1 MNLSLSKNKF
11 EISHQ
16 LKDPLFINSFFIILT
31 SISGAGFGFI
41 FWILAAKLSSAKDVG
56 IATALISSM
65 TLLILISK
73 LGLDFSIIRFCPTSD
88 KSKIFSTSIIITTLV
103 SLIFG
108 VIFIAGVDIFSPELH
123 LLISPQNTLLF
134 LIFLAANS
142 ITQLTAN
149 SFVAIRKAGF
159 QFIQSIIVGSR
170 IIFLFP
176 LITLGAM
183 GLFDAIGI
191 SAVIAVVVTLILLVK
206 SGIKPV
212 PVIDRKFL
220 NESFHFSVGNYIY
233 SLFMAGPNMIMPVM
247 VLNMLGAEQ
256 AAYFYIAFAIAS
268 LLFMVPIAISMSLF
282 VEGSYGEELKKTVIN
297 SLFAIFAVL
306 VPAAIALYFGGEWV
320 LGITGKDYAIGGLQ
334 VLRVMVI
341 ASLFMGVNQVYF
353 AIKRIQKDISGVVV
367 LSGVISGLLIG
378 LGYVFMAMFGIVGV
392 GYAWLVGNGIGSL
405 FVGLMVWRE
414 KWI

>member
-1 MNLSLSKNKF
+1 MNLYIPKNKS
-11 EISHQ
+11 EIIHHLQ
-16 LKDPLFINSFFIILT
+16 DPLFKNSFFIILT

-41 FWILAAKLSSAKDVG
+41 FWILAAKLSSAEDVG

-73 LGLDFSIIRFCPTSD
+73 LGLDFSIIRFCPTND
-88 KSKIFSTSIIITTLV
+88 KSRIFSTSIVITTLI

-123 LLISPQNTLLF
+123 LLRSPLNA
-134 LIFLAANS
+134 LIFLISLAANT

-176 LITLGAM
+176 FITLGAM
-183 GLFDAIGI
+183 GIFDAIGI
-191 SAVIAVVVTLILLVK
+191 SAVLTVAVTFILLVK
-206 SGIKPV
+206 SGAKPV
-212 PVIDRKFL
+212 LVIDRNFL
-220 NESFHFSVGNYIY
+220 NESFHFSAGNYLY
-233 SLFMAGPNMIMPVM
+233 SMFMAGPNMIMPVM
-247 VLNMLGAEQ
+247 VLNILGAEQ

-268 LLFMVPIAISMSLF
+268 LLFMIPIAISTSLF
-282 VEGSYGEELKKTVIN
+282 VEGSYGEELKKIVIK

-306 VPAAIALYFGGEWV
+306 LPTACALYVGGEWV
-320 LGITGKDYAIGGLQ
+320 LGITGKDYAIGGLE
-334 VLRVMVI
+334 VLRVMII

-353 AIKRIQKDISGVVV
+353 AIKRIQKDMHGVIV
-367 LSGVISGLLIG
+367 LSGVISGLLIV
-378 LGYVFMAMFGIVGV
+378 LGYLFMSMFGIIGV
-392 GYAWLVGNGIGSL
+392 GYAWLIGNGIGSIC
-405 FVGLMVWRE
+405 VGIIAWRE
-414 KWI
+414 RWI